1 MERGGRLAAL
11 PFFAVVDAEECVHR
25 GGAPGPLR
33 DVLGLSVEE
42 IRPVPVGQ
50 EVHLAPTTR
59 GEGRAV
65 SASPLT
71 GTLWSEDLRLEGAEP
86 VWTALDGPTPGPAVT
101 AHRYGQGLARVL
113 EPLLNLPT
121 DRPVVD
127 GGARVPG
134 LEAVTRYGVGER
146 EGTTYTILVNH
157 DGVAHTAAL
166 AGTDVLTGEEL
177 DSVTLPAGDV
187 RVVRSQL

>member
-1 MERGGRLAAL
+1 M
-11 PFFAVVDAEECVHR
+11 
-25 GGAPGPLR
+25 
-33 DVLGLSVEE
+33 
-42 IRPVPVGQ
+42 
-50 EVHLAPTTR
+50 
-59 GEGRAV
+59 
-65 SASPLT
+65 
-71 GTLWSEDLRLEGAEP
+71 
-86 VWTALDGPTPGPAVT
+86 
-101 AHRYGQGLARVL
+101 
-113 EPLLNLPT
+113 
-121 DRPVVD
+121 
-127 GGARVPG
+127 PG